1 MAVVKV
7 PEIYC
12 RVGKSLVGDLR
23 SPRMVVRTNQAVRSN
38 LVLTDNPDKVGPSLA
53 QIIQVEGSTEVILGQ
68 AWLAAPDRLVT
79 CGHVVDRFIQTPHQL
94 TVRFPASQ
102 HSYVVQNIRLHP
114 SFVRQ
119 PDGLVKFDV
128 AVLQVALQPPESNAQ
143 PLPFSYEHSLKTN
156 QSIATIRYPVHL
168 NQLSAALQPLTQE
181 GRFLGLL
188 RKHDSF
194 HLLHDLPLAPGDS
207 GAPICDGNL
216 VVAVHCG
223 DTATLPGLNLPTTSI
238 RLALWVDALRELG
251 LHETKAG
258 YGGSKFNPFVI
269 GGISLVLAALIGFF
283 VASNVIPPAKPNA
296 SPQWAIEPPKM
307 APLQVRFERA
317 PDQYRLD
324 DEIEI
329 RVLPGSK
336 SHLFAFITI
345 GHNVVCQLYPPY
357 TTKYDNQVRPANEAV
372 LIDKIGTETLLTGA
386 VENDIHV
393 VAVHPDVPKA
403 DDMGLLVDR
412 SAWIKDSKTANGVG
426 LALAMKPA
434 ALVQRI
440 KELQQKYPDQVIY
453 WSGPGPV
460 ANNQPKDQ

>member
-1 MAVVKV
+1 M
-7 PEIYC
+7 
-12 RVGKSLVGDLR
+12 
-23 SPRMVVRTNQAVRSN
+23 RTNQAVRSN

-53 QIIQVEGSTEVILGQ
+53 QIIQVEGGSEVILGQ

-79 CGHVVDRFIQTPHQL
+79 CGHVVDRFTQTPHLL

-102 HSYVVQNIRLHP
+102 HSYVVQNIKLHP

-128 AVLQVALQPPESNAQ
+128 AVLQVPLQQPESLAQ
-143 PLPFSYEHSLKTN
+143 PLPFSFEHSLKTN

-168 NQLSAALQPLTQE
+168 NQLSAATQPLTQE

-207 GAPICDGNL
+207 GAPICDGNT

-258 YGGSKFNPFVI
+258 YGGAKFNPFMI
-269 GGISLVLAALIGFF
+269 GGISLVLSALTGYF
-283 VASNVIPPAKPNA
+283 VASNVIPPARPAA
-296 SPQWAIEPPKM
+296 SPQWAVEPPKT

-317 PDQYRLD
+317 PDQYRLND
-324 DEIEI
+324 PIEI
-329 RVLPGSK
+329 RALPGSDG
-336 SHLFAFITI
+336 HLFAFITV
-345 GHNVVCQLYPPY
+345 GNDVVAQMYPPY
-357 TTKYDNQVRPANEAV
+357 TTEYKNPVTPANEFV
-372 LIDKIGTETLLTGA
+372 RIDKLGTETLLTSSTP
-386 VENDIHV
+386 NNIHV

-403 DDMGLLVDR
+403 DDMGLLVDK
-412 SAWIKDSKTANGVG
+412 SAWIKDPKSANGVG
-426 LALAMKPA
+426 FALAMKPA

-440 KELQQKYPDQVIY
+440 KELQQKYPDKVIY
-453 WSGPGPV
+453 WSGAGPV
-460 ANNQPKDQ
+460 ANNQPK